1 VPRRIKSINNFLV
14 KCGVVKLVELLKR
27 NEGKTLEYKRDL
39 SSPEG
44 LLKTLAAFANT
55 AGGTVVIGV
64 EDGSKHVRGVPNV
77 LASEEKLANL
87 VSDSIK
93 PRLVPDIEV
102 VPWRALNVLAVHVYP
117 SSTRPHYLERLGPE
131 EGVFVRVGSTNRK
144 ADALQIEELRRW
156 NRIDTFDEQVIP
168 DLNSEAIDF
177 RAASELFAPYRQ
189 LTSQSLST
197 LRITAEHQGRQVPT
211 IGGLL
216 LFGRDRFSQFP
227 DAWIQAGR
235 FAGANRT
242 RILDSTAIR
251 SFLPRAAEEA
261 IAFARKHLT
270 NESIIEGVRREDRWS
285 VPIVAVREAV
295 MNAIVHADY
304 AQQGAPIRL
313 ALFDDRIEI
322 ENPGLLPF
330 GLTIEDIQ
338 KGVSKLRNRVI
349 GRVFQEFHLIEQWGS
364 GIQRMTS
371 ACQEAG
377 LAAPK
382 LEEIGLHF
390 RVTISS
396 ARVARATTDET
407 DQRILDLLGDGEAR
421 STAAVARHLGLSPR
435 ATLTRLKSMTERGL
449 LVEIGTGPHDPKR
462 QYALA

>member
-1 VPRRIKSINNFLV
+1 M
-14 KCGVVKLVELLKR
+14 KLVELLKR
-27 NEGKTLEYKRDL
+27 HERKTLEFKRDL

-44 LLKTLAAFANT
+44 ILKTLVAFANT

-64 EDGSKHVRGVPNV
+64 EDGPKNVRGVPDV
-77 LASEEKLANL
+77 LASEEKLASL
-87 VSDSIK
+87 VSDSIR

-102 VPWRALNVLAVHVYP
+102 VPWRNLNVLAVQVYP
-117 SSTRPHYLERLGPE
+117 SNTRPHYLERLGPE
-131 EGVFVRVGSTNRK
+131 TGAFIRVGSTNRR
-144 ADALQIEELRRW
+144 AEALQIEEMKRW
-156 NRIDTFDEQVIP
+156 NRMDSFDEQAIP
-168 DLNSEAIDF
+168 DLKSEAIDF

-189 LTSQSLST
+189 LTSRSWST
-197 LRITAEHQGRQVPT
+197 LRITTEHQGRQVPT

-216 LFGRDRFSQFP
+216 LFGKDRFGRFP

-235 FAGANRT
+235 FAGTNRA
-242 RILDSTAIR
+242 RLLDSVQIH
-251 SFLPRAAEEA
+251 SLLPHAAEEA
-261 IAFARKHLT
+261 IAFTRKHLT
-270 NESIIEGVRREDRWS
+270 HESVIEGVRREDRWA
-285 VPIVAVREAV
+285 VPLVAIREAL

-330 GLTIEDIQ
+330 GLTIEDIMQ
-338 KGVSKLRNRVI
+338 GVSKLRNRVI
-349 GRVFQEFHLIEQWGS
+349 GRVFHELHLIEQWGS

-377 LAAPK
+377 LEAPK
-382 LEEIGLHF
+382 LEEIGVHF
-390 RVTISS
+390 RVTISN
-396 ARVARATTDET
+396 ARVRQPHTDET
-407 DQRILDLLGDGEAR
+407 DRRILSLFGDGGAR
-421 STAAVARHLGLSPR
+421 STAAVAKHVGLSQR

-462 QYALA
+462 QYVLA